1 MVDWDNLRIFLE
13 AVRAGNYTH
22 AAKRLRID
30 RTTVGRR
37 LERLERDL
45 GAPLFEQGDDGY
57 HPTPAGRRALQA
69 ADEITRIMDAM
80 VEDMEA
86 LRTPE
91 RRELRL
97 AISAELGA
105 EFMPQIAR
113 FLESSNRVKVSV
125 RSTPDPADSVIQRK
139 CDVALVLSDAPPD
152 HVRARK
158 IGRLRQAGYATAAYL
173 DRAGRGLKPND
184 YDWIRF
190 SGWTQAPAMRRWDRM
205 FNDSIQAVAHVD
217 TWQALRGAVE
227 AGIGAGFMWTFAAE
241 ADPRFI
247 EIAPADDALG
257 VDLWTAVRD
266 DVPADPSIT
275 QLLRFLET
283 ELSFPA

>member
-13 AVRAGNYTH
+13 TVRAGNYTH

-45 GAPLFEQGDDGY
+45 GAQLFEQGDDGY
-57 HPTPAGRRALQA
+57 HPTEAGRRVLLA
-69 ADEITRIMDAM
+69 ADEVTRIIDGMI
-80 VEDMEA
+80 EDMEA

-97 AISAELGA
+97 AVSAELGA
-105 EFMPQIAR
+105 EFMPHIAR
-113 FLESSNRVKVSV
+113 FLEGSNRVKVSV
-125 RSTPDPADSVIQRK
+125 RSTPDPADSVTRRK

-173 DRAGRGLKPND
+173 DRAGRNLTPRD

-190 SGWTQAPAMRRWDRM
+190 SGWSQAPAMRRWDGVFQESM
-205 FNDSIQAVAHVD
+205 QAMAHVD
-217 TWQALRGAVE
+217 TWQALRAAVE

-247 EIAPADDALG
+247 QIAPIDESLG

-283 ELSFPA
+283 ELTFLV

>member
-37 LERLERDL
+37 LDRLERDL

-57 HPTPAGRRALQA
+57 HPTPAGRRVLQA
-69 ADEITRIMDAM
+69 ADEITRVIDSM
-80 VEDMEA
+80 VEDMEG
-86 LRTPE
+86 LRAPE

-97 AISAELGA
+97 AVSSELGA
-105 EFMPQIAR
+105 EFMPHIAR
-113 FLESSNRVKVSV
+113 FLERSNRVKVSV
-125 RSTPDPADSVIQRK
+125 RSTPDPADSVIHRK

-158 IGRLRQAGYATAAYL
+158 IGRLRQAGYATDTYL
-173 DRAGRGLKPND
+173 ERAGRGLKPKE

-190 SGWTQAPAMRRWDRM
+190 SGWTQAPAMRRWDGM

-217 TWQALRGAVE
+217 TWQALRAAVE

-241 ADPRFI
+241 ADPRFVQ
-247 EIAPADDALG
+247 IAPPDESLG

-275 QLLRFLET
+275 QLLRFLES

>member
-45 GAPLFEQGDDGY
+45 GAPLFEQGEDGY
-57 HPTPAGRRALQA
+57 HPTEAGRRALQA
-69 ADEITRIMDAM
+69 ADDVTRIIEGMI
-80 VEDMEA
+80 EDLEGIGA
-86 LRTPE
+86 PE

-97 AISAELGA
+97 AVSSELGA

-113 FLESSNRVKVSV
+113 FLEGSNQVKVSM
-125 RSTPDPADSVIQRK
+125 RSTPDPADSVTRRK
-139 CDVALVLSDAPPD
+139 SDIGLCLSDSPPAY
-152 HVRARK
+152 VRARK
-158 IGRLRQAGYATAAYL
+158 IGRLRQAGYATAPYL
-173 DRAGRGLKPND
+173 DRRGRGLKPQD
-184 YDWIRF
+184 YEWIRF
-190 SGWTQAPAMRRWDRM
+190 SGWTQAPAMRRWDSL
-205 FNDSIQAVAHVD
+205 FSDNVQAVAHVD
-217 TWQALRGAVE
+217 TWQALRAAVE
-227 AGIGAGFMWTFAAE
+227 AGIGAGFMWTFAAD
-241 ADPRFI
+241 ADPRFVQ
-247 EIAPADDALG
+247 IAPADESLG

-266 DVPADPSIT
+266 DVPADPAIT

-283 ELSFPA
+283 ELAIPS

>member
-1 MVDWDNLRIFLE
+1 MVDWDNLRVFLE

-45 GAPLFEQGDDGY
+45 GAQLFEQGEDGY

-69 ADEITRIMDAM
+69 ADDVTRIIDGM

-86 LRTPE
+86 LRAPE

-97 AISAELGA
+97 AISSELGA
-105 EFMPQIAR
+105 EFMPHIAR
-113 FLESSNRVKVSV
+113 FLERSNRVKVSV
-125 RSTPDPADSVIQRK
+125 RSTPDPADSVTRRK
-139 CDVALVLSDAPPD
+139 CDVALMLSDEPPAY
-152 HVRARK
+152 VRSRK
-158 IGRLRQAGYATAAYL
+158 IGRLRQAGYATASYL
-173 DRAGRGLKPND
+173 DRAGRDLKPQD
-184 YDWIRF
+184 YEWIRF
-190 SGWTQAPAMRRWDRM
+190 SGWTQAPAMRRWDGA
-205 FNDSIQAVAHVD
+205 FNESLPAAAHVD
-217 TWQALRGAVE
+217 TWQALRAAIE
-227 AGIGAGFMWTFAAE
+227 AGMGAGFMWTFVAG

-247 EIAPADDALG
+247 LIAPPDEALG
-257 VDLWTAVRD
+257 IDLWTAVRD
-266 DVPADPSIT
+266 DVPADSSIT

-283 ELSFPA
+283 ELRFPG